1 MNSKFID
8 PAEVDKTRESF
19 GKRLGEIIEDVI
31 GDKRIRELFIDGKHP
46 VEYEGKPTGLMALDL
61 KVISEDTKTALLIA
75 QAAERTL
82 QLAEKAEK
90 CLNYHSVE
98 TIPDEEDIVA
108 IVEKHPDFKKWD
120 HTDFK
125 FVGSE
130 RDPASL
136 QRAQATMMTAQLF
149 MNAALKS
156 VAGHYPLTHAEC
168 YAGDYA
174 GNYTDEF
181 KKAAVGFY
189 KEAADILKK
198 DGHKDAANKLAHVS
212 IYMDNLYTKE
222 KLNNPMI
229 KSRHMSP
236 LNFLKNQSWL
246 DNYIARTNNTELAP
260 DYKAVLEKLIKL
272 TSTTPS
278 VPAPI
283 VKTKP
288 KQPSFS

>member
-1 MNSKFID
+1 MDSKFID

-90 CLNYHSVE
+90 CLNCHSVG
-98 TIPDEEDIVA
+98 TIPDKEDIAA
-108 IVEKHPDFKKWD
+108 IVEKHPDFKEWN
-120 HTDFK
+120 HPDFK

-136 QRAQATMMTAQLF
+136 QSAQATMMAAQLF
-149 MNAALKS
+149 MNTAIKS
-156 VAGHYPLTHAEC
+156 VAGHYPLTHTDC

-174 GNYTDEF
+174 RNYADNF
-181 KKAAVGFY
+181 KKVAVGFY

-198 DGHKDAANKLAHVS
+198 DGHKDAANKLTQVAV
-212 IYMDNLYTKE
+212 YMDITEPNDLR
-222 KLNNPMI
+222 I
-229 KSRHMSP
+229 KSRP
-236 LNFLKNQSWL
+236 ATPFNFLEQRLKN
-246 DNYIARTNNTELAP
+246 DNHEARRNDTELAP
-260 DYKAVLEKLIKL
+260 DYKAVLEKLLKL
-272 TSTTPS
+272 TCAIPNATAPTT
-278 VPAPI
+278 
-283 VKTKP
+283 KTKP
-288 KQPSFS
+288 KLPAFF